1 MPKALRPRPTGKPR
15 PSQRAS
21 RSLSRELSD
30 EIRRTTK
37 PAAAADAIARLQR
50 AVDLLERGDAQGAAR
65 EAQKAKELAPRSPA
79 VREVLG
85 MARYQQGRWQDAL
98 QELKTYRRMT
108 GRADQNHLIA
118 DGLRAIGKPQEVVPL
133 VEEALRARVPNE
145 VKAEAVIVAASA
157 LADQGRFAE
166 GLAYLRRAHTRDD
179 VSEPYTLR
187 LWYVTGDLLARLG
200 RTDEARA
207 QFRKIL
213 RHEPAAFD
221 AAERLAQLG

>member
-1 MPKALRPRPTGKPR
+1 MPKALRPRPTGKSR
-15 PSQRAS
+15 PPQRAGLG
-21 RSLSRELSD
+21 LSRDLVD

-37 PAAAADAIARLQR
+37 PAAAADAIGRLQR
-50 AVDLLERGDAQGAAR
+50 AVELLERGDAPGSAR
-65 EAQKAKELAPRSPA
+65 EGQKAKDLAPRSPA

-98 QELKTYRRMT
+98 QELKAYRRMT

-118 DGLRAIGKPQEVVPL
+118 DCLRAVGKPKEVLPL
-133 VEEALRARVPNE
+133 VEEALREKVPND

-166 GLAYLRRAHTRDD
+166 GLAYLRRAQTRDD

-200 RTDEARA
+200 RTEEARA

-221 AAERLAQLG
+221 AAERLAQLD